1 MEELDLKEIFGI
13 IWEKKKIIVVVTLV
27 LVALAIIY
35 SFIIQTPKYKSTISL
50 ILARAENSEDT
61 SKSVTTTDV
70 TLNQKLVSTYSEIV
84 KRKSVLRPVIS
95 NLQIANLTEDELK
108 ANVTVTAKEDTEV
121 IEITVSNENPEYAA
135 KIANEIGAV
144 FSEKIKEIYKINN
157 VYTLD
162 TAEPSA
168 SPYNI
173 KPMKYIM
180 IAFVGGIFISC
191 AFIVVMSLFDTTVKS
206 AEEIERALK
215 TPVISQ
221 IPYYDDVIRK
231 GGKKR

>member
-13 IWEKKKIIVVVTLV
+13 IWEKKKIIIVFTLI
-27 LVALAIIY
+27 LVAIATIY

-50 ILARAENSEDT
+50 ILARSENSEET
-61 SKSVTTTDV
+61 ATSVTTTDI
-70 TLNQKLVSTYSEIV
+70 TINQKLVSTYSDIV
-84 KRKSVLRPVIS
+84 KRKSVLRPVIA

-108 ANVTVTAKEDTEV
+108 SNVTVTAKEDTEV

-144 FSEKIKEIYKINN
+144 FSEKIKEIYKLNN

-162 TAEPSA
+162 YAEPDDV
-168 SPYNI
+168 PYNI

-180 IAFVGGIFISC
+180 IAFIGGLFISC
-191 AFIVVMSLFDTTVKS
+191 ACILVMSLFDTTVKS
-206 AEEIERALK
+206 AEEIEKSLK
-215 TPVISQ
+215 IPVISQ
-221 IPYYDDVIRK
+221 MPYYDDSIKK